1 MKGNSQIAFE
11 LWKHEELHS
20 QFEHELVMYG
30 YMKEDNSQIEY
41 GCIRDNSQIE
51 YGCIRDNSQIEYG
64 CIRDNSQIEYGCIR
78 DNSQIEYGC
87 IRDNSQ
93 IEYGCIRDNSQIEFE
108 QWMHEGQFTNIYCIS
123 IMQHIFLFATTH
135 VFIKESK

>member
-1 MKGNSQIAFE
+1 M
-11 LWKHEELHS
+11 HEELHS

-30 YMKEDNSQIEY
+30 YMKE
-41 GCIRDNSQIE
+41 
-51 YGCIRDNSQIEYG
+51 DNSQIEYG

-123 IMQHIFLFATTH
+123 IMQHIFLFATTYG
-135 VFIKESK
+135 FIKESK